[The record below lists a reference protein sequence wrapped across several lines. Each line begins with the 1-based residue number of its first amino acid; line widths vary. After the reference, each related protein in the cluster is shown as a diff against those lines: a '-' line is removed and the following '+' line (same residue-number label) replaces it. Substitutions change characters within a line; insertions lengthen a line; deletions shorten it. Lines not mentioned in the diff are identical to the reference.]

1 MCQLFSGFIGKA
13 KLEVD
18 FYNMSP
24 PSGKVPGDCA
34 ERLTNACSHGVWQ
47 DNNDTKKYQPK
58 PG

>member
-1 MCQLFSGFIGKA
+1 
-13 KLEVD
+13 LEVD

-34 ERLTNACSHGVWQ
+34 KRLTNACSHGVWQ